1 MRFCFMPI
9 LKSLKGY
16 KAIVGILSKTK
27 HRTFSQSAEGPVIF
41 VIRYSVMLICRVRSY
56 P

>member
-1 MRFCFMPI
+1 MRFCFMPKQFADI
-9 LKSLKGY
+9 KTLKGY

-27 HRTFSQSAEGPVIF
+27 HRTFSQCQRSGVFIIF
-41 VIRYSVMLICRVRSY
+41 MLICRVQSY